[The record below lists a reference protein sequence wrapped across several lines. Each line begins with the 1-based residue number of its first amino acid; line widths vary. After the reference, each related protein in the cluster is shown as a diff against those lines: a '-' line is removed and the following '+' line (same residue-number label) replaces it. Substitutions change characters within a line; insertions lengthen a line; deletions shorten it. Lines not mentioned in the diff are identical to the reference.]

1 MLSHQTH
8 WKLVTGFGLLFIC
21 LGAAAAGATLQVEGR
36 SGVLTLPMA
45 VNVAVTLFG
54 VAATYMGVKKLSPPT
69 AVAAATF
76 SSLPAAV
83 AVGKTGTYT
92 PVTVSGTG
100 NVTIPGTGNVTV
112 PGSLT
117 LAPGAVVS
125 NPTNQ
130 PVTIQCGAE
139 IVTPKQ
145 ARQAFDILL
154 WHLHTIGRFEECE
167 AAANTFQKAIYG
179 GEKKNESSVQPNVAP
194 APVAPAPVEKPAD
207 IVAGVVL
214 PDASAS

>member
-21 LGAAAAGATLQVEGR
+21 LGAAAAGATLQVEGH

-45 VNVAVTLFG
+45 VNAAVTLFG

-76 SSLPAAV
+76 SSLPTAV
-83 AVGKTGTYT
+83 ATGKTGTYT
-92 PVTVSGTG
+92 PATVS
-100 NVTIPGTGNVTV
+100 GTGNVTV

-117 LAPGAVVS
+117 LVPGAVVS

-145 ARQAFDILL
+145 ARQAFDVLL

-194 APVAPAPVEKPAD
+194 APVVPAPVEKPAD